1 MTQAEIYSGSILM
14 TSHLLINLPLIQE
27 ELIPLHTKG
36 TSLGVKPYDSLVPP
50 QPPDDTL
57 TLR

>member
-14 TSHLLINLPLIQE
+14 SSHLLINFPLIQ

-36 TSLGVKPYDSLVPP
+36 TSLGVKPCDSLVPP

-57 TLR
+57 ALR